1 MVNILIINGPNLNLI
16 GKRETDVYGNRSFD
30 EFLNSI
36 RLLYPSVNIKY
47 LQTNSEG
54 QIIDTLHQYGFN
66 DYRIILNAG
75 GYSHYSVAILDAIR
89 SIQVPV
95 VEVHISNI
103 FNREEF
109 RHKSL
114 LSSACKGVIVGFGL
128 DGYRLAIESLK

>member
-16 GKRETDVYGNRSFD
+16 GKRETEVYGSRSFD
-30 EFLNSI
+30 EFLDSI
-36 RLLYPSVNIKY
+36 RLLYPLINIEY

-54 QIIDTLHQYGFN
+54 QIIDILHKYGFN

-75 GYSHYSVAILDAIR
+75 GYSHSSVAILDAIR